1 MSNACQ
7 TQLFSCF
14 AGIRDMPLPQ
24 QPMQVKQ
31 CKCTKKSIVQVKK
44 NFSLLILIFEI
55 ILVFGMTLFK
65 CMIIL
70 IRERKGEKGKLTE
83 FFCTW

>member
-1 MSNACQ
+1 
-7 TQLFSCF
+7 
-14 AGIRDMPLPQ
+14 MPLPQ

-31 CKCTKKSIVQVKK
+31 CTKKSIVQVKK
-44 NFSLLILIFEI
+44 KFFVLILIFEI
-55 ILVFGMTLFK
+55 ILVFGMTLV

-70 IRERKGEKGKLTE
+70 TTERKGEKGKLTE